1 MFAMRNSLAL
11 IICSSLAICGCGE
24 ISKPTEVS
32 FRPIDKPTWVPAL
45 PRGAAPSSPDIAHR
59 WSRGFGEGKGRVELT
74 MSPVKLSSIKSI
86 RPVGM
91 IEKGRVLPTEYV
103 SIDCST
109 EGVPTEVV
117 APADG
122 FIVLIIHTLPSPEGE
137 SGLIRVEKFRVM
149 IEHSSTFWTVFDNLS
164 SLHATVVTRLP
175 DRTTEGEPW
184 YARIS
189 VKKGDVIGTVCG
201 SPLQVSTIDS
211 THTSK
216 QPTVP
221 KHYGSAPWIIHAVN
235 PLHCFS
241 RELRLRLQTKLANIA
256 TDGAANVLSDS
267 LGGVAGNWF
276 LENSDF
282 VAGNEDGLLNGFGHL
297 AFAPNP
303 AGDGSMIVSVGNFEG
318 RHAIFATDPAGGRIA
333 QSLKA
338 GQTALLVADE
348 LSDQRKPTGKKMA
361 ILLRRSDEATLE
373 IELSAAAGSNDK
385 QSFSGNKRTYTR

>member
-1 MFAMRNSLAL
+1 
-11 IICSSLAICGCGE
+11 
-24 ISKPTEVS
+24 
-32 FRPIDKPTWVPAL
+32 
-45 PRGAAPSSPDIAHR
+45 
-59 WSRGFGEGKGRVELT
+59 

-86 RPVGM
+86 RPIGM
-91 IEKGRVLPTEYV
+91 IDKGRVLPTEYV

-137 SGLIRVEKFRVM
+137 SGLFRAEKFRVM

-189 VKKGDVIGTVCG
+189 VKKGDVIGTVNER
-201 SPLQVSTIDS
+201 PLQVSTIDS

-221 KHYGSAPWIIHAVN
+221 KHYDSAPWIIHAVN

-241 RELRLRLQTKLANIA
+241 REIRLRFQTKLTNVA
-256 TDGAANVLSDS
+256 TDGADSVLSDS

-282 VAGNEDGLLNGFGHL
+282 VAGNEDGSLNGYGHL

-303 AGDGSMIVSVGNFEG
+303 AGDGSMLVSVGNFDG
-318 RHAIFATDPAGGRIA
+318 RHVIFATDAAGGKTA
-333 QSLKA
+333 ESLKV
-338 GQTALLVADE
+338 GQTTRMLVDE
-348 LSDQRKPTGKKMA
+348 LSDQGKPTGRKMA
-361 ILLRRSDEATLE
+361 MLLRRSDEATLE

-385 QSFSGNKRTYTR
+385 RSFSGNKRTYTR